1 VGRYSLPYTR
11 AELNRI
17 IDSIL
22 HPWFREYPWLRLVDG
37 IMHALVEQNPSESL
51 EKFLRYHGAELV
63 EEVVRWLLTR
73 ELGLR
78 M

>member
-1 VGRYSLPYTR
+1 MGRHGLPYTK

-17 IDSIL
+17 IDSLL
-22 HPWFREYPWLRLVDG
+22 HPWFREYPWLRFVDG
-37 IMHALVEQNPSESL
+37 VMHALVEQDPRESL

-73 ELGLR
+73 GLG
-78 M
+78 